1 MNRRPDSSPCRAASA
16 AAGFTLI
23 EIAIAVFIMALLLGT
38 LMVPLTTQVNQKG
51 QSEVRKQLTE
61 MSDALLGFLAAYGY
75 LPCPDTD
82 GDGLENVTGASCTA
96 AEGNFPS
103 ATLGLANQDPWGQVY
118 RFRVTPAF
126 AQRPSVI
133 ALQPPTAGVIRICT
147 TAACATVLSNDAAAV
162 IVSLG
167 KNLGNCAG
175 TCTDENE
182 NTDGDTTFV
191 SRTVTDAGTSAGEF
205 DDYLM
210 WLTPSIVFNR
220 LIAAERLP

>member
-1 MNRRPDSSPCRAASA
+1 VKRLSDGRPQPVVL

-51 QSEVRKQLTE
+51 QSDVRKQLIE
-61 MSDALLGFLAAYGY
+61 VSDALLGFLAAYGY

-96 AEGNFPS
+96 AEGNFPF
-103 ATLGLANQDPWGQVY
+103 ATLGVANQDPWGQLY

-133 ALQPPTAGVIRICT
+133 ALQPPTAGAIRICT
-147 TAACATVLSNDAAAV
+147 SAACTTVLSNDAAAV

-167 KNLGNCAG
+167 RNLGNCAG
-175 TCTDENE
+175 TCTDEDE
-182 NTDGDTTFV
+182 NTDNDTTFV
-191 SRTVTDAGTSAGEF
+191 SHTVTDAGTGAGEF
-205 DDYLM
+205 DDYLI
-210 WLTPSIVFNR
+210 WLTPSTVFNR
-220 LIAAERLP
+220 LITAERLP